1 MYIFASSSN
10 RILKY
15 RSGCDFGLLITQ
27 ETSLVPPSDAEAD
40 FISAES
46 LGLTL
51 RRRPGGVDIV
61 TYNYAR
67 AIHRGNSGVYS
78 SSVGRVNFR
87 EGSPFADPRAKR
99 GGWQGGRLSG
109 APWG

>member
-1 MYIFASSSN
+1 MSLGARLQISHNAQGDDTSAPCL
-10 RILKY
+10 RL
-15 RSGCDFGLLITQ
+15 G
-27 ETSLVPPSDAEAD
+27 ETAEAD

-51 RRRPGGVDIV
+51 RRRPGGIDIV
-61 TYNYAR
+61 TYNYVR

-87 EGSPFADPRAKR
+87 EGSPFARSEGQKR
-99 GGWQGGRLSG
+99 R
-109 APWG
+109 

>member
-1 MYIFASSSN
+1 MTAF
-10 RILKY
+10 
-15 RSGCDFGLLITQ
+15 LITR
-27 ETSLVPPSDAEAD
+27 EGVGRFFPSIIYTQRTQRERERERDAEAD

-51 RRRPGGVDIV
+51 RQHPEGIDIV
-61 TYNYAR
+61 TYNYVR

-99 GGWQGGRLSG
+99 GWQGR
-109 APWG
+109 